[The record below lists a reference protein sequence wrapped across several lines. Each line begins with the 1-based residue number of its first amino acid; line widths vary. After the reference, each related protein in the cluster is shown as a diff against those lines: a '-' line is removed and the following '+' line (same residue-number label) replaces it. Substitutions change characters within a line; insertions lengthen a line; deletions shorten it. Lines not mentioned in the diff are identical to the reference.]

1 MDEFFYTP
9 KSTFSYLDLTR
20 LICIRPNLALSFR
33 KGIPRSESPCLT
45 LFSSEHTHNQEAEDQ
60 PQPVTIDDE
69 NGTGEDG
76 KDMSLR
82 ELKRNIFE
90 VLPDSILP
98 PPDHKVKS
106 KTIAEQM
113 LSQDRPQDDDDTDY
127 SLPLSQV
134 MTSAIEE
141 VKHQKQ
147 AFTSKYPR
155 IRGFHVSNYQVQG
168 DTLKSSYSRTDEDAA
183 LLALS
188 TGRRRS
194 EIHALTRESINIS
207 EDTIQLGVNRGFMA
221 KTQKAS
227 DPELKILVRAN
238 PGNPNLCPYLTLL
251 EYLTVTNDLC
261 DNNGNLFLSYIRP
274 HKPITQD
281 SVSRWICC
289 AIRDSYKVLDMSSLP
304 ETNAHEVRAIA
315 ASMFISDDNNV
326 DDILATGLWSSKW
339 SFLGHYKRD
348 IPWDLSQ
355 FKSLVV
361 VNKVLKL

>member
-1 MDEFFYTP
+1 MAFGGQKKAF
-9 KSTFSYLDLTR
+9 LDPSLSASNYASSVFVR
-20 LICIRPNLALSFR
+20 QLKLEHALFHRILSLQF
-33 KGIPRSESPCLT
+33 PALNMAD
-45 LFSSEHTHNQEAEDQ
+45 NQEAEDQ
-60 PQPVTIDDE
+60 PQPVTVDDE

-183 LLALS
+183 LL
-188 TGRRRS
+188 GRY
-194 EIHALTRESINIS
+194 
-207 EDTIQLGVNRGFMA
+207 
-221 KTQKAS
+221 
-227 DPELKILVRAN
+227 P
-238 PGNPNLCPYLTLL
+238 
-251 EYLTVTNDLC
+251 
-261 DNNGNLFLSYIRP
+261 
-274 HKPITQD
+274 
-281 SVSRWICC
+281 
-289 AIRDSYKVLDMSSLP
+289 
-304 ETNAHEVRAIA
+304 
-315 ASMFISDDNNV
+315 
-326 DDILATGLWSSKW
+326 
-339 SFLGHYKRD
+339 
-348 IPWDLSQ
+348 
-355 FKSLVV
+355 
-361 VNKVLKL
+361 